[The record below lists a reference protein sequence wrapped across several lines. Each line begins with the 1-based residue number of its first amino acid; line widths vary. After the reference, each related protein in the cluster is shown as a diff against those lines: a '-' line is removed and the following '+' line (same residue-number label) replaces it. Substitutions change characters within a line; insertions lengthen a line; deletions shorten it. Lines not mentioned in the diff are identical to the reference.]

1 VLEVEAAQF
10 TFLINTKLIS
20 QLLSLNPVTAQSSVY
35 PAFVN
40 VAKETGTPR
49 LCSASELHN
58 VTTRLHA
65 YLRQLSSCLARN
77 SRYHTLALDGS
88 FIVTFAGWILE
99 YPVIYVLDTASG
111 QQMPNSAKT
120 FTSENCLAM
129 VPLYVL
135 SVRAPC
141 RIVPPSTNPHVLL
154 SFSLPVQVAETL
166 QKSSSGI
173 DKLLENL
180 KGRMTQRILQNDA
193 FKLWTPQP
201 DVTEKV
207 VVLRH
212 VLL

>member
-1 VLEVEAAQF
+1 MNVSQR
-10 TFLINTKLIS
+10 TFS
-20 QLLSLNPVTAQSSVY
+20 QSEPQKF
-35 PAFVN
+35 FV
-40 VAKETGTPR
+40 R
-49 LCSASELHN
+49 
-58 VTTRLHA
+58 
-65 YLRQLSSCLARN
+65 
-77 SRYHTLALDGS
+77 
-88 FIVTFAGWILE
+88 
-99 YPVIYVLDTASG
+99 
-111 QQMPNSAKT
+111 
-120 FTSENCLAM
+120 
-129 VPLYVL
+129 
-135 SVRAPC
+135 
-141 RIVPPSTNPHVLL
+141 NPHVLL

>member
-77 SRYHTLALDGS
+77 SRYHTLALDGEKEHRTLR
-88 FIVTFAGWILE
+88 FICRRGIDNNRQNLFVCFSRNRFIYCDVRWLDSGISRHLCFGYCLWPADAKLSENFHIRELPCDGSVICPLRSRSLSYRATINESPCAFELQFAG
-99 YPVIYVLDTASG
+99 AG
-111 QQMPNSAKT
+111 CGN
-120 FTSENCLAM
+120 
-129 VPLYVL
+129 
-135 SVRAPC
+135 
-141 RIVPPSTNPHVLL
+141 
-154 SFSLPVQVAETL
+154 
-166 QKSSSGI
+166 
-173 DKLLENL
+173 
-180 KGRMTQRILQNDA
+180 
-193 FKLWTPQP
+193 TPKEQ
-201 DVTEKV
+201 
-207 VVLRH
+207 
-212 VLL
+212 